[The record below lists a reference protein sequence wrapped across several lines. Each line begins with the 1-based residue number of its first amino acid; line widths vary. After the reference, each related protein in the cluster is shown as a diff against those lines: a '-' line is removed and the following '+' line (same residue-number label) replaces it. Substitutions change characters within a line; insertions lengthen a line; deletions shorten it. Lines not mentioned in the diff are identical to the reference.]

1 MKKKI
6 LIIVLM
12 LVLGWCMGLLYET
25 AYTIKEENTF
35 ECNRIPKYEFYDYEE
50 AVLKEGNIDKF
61 RKILCECGVDRFP
74 YIIVMYDV
82 YNNNVCHDLESFYS
96 LIQDKCHRRNLA
108 ATAPLREFVKSVL
121 TEYAERGDEDGKR
134 KLQQFLKDEK
144 SE

>member
-1 MKKKI
+1 MGKKI
-6 LIIVLM
+6 LIIVLLFM
-12 LVLGWCMGLLYET
+12 IGWCIGLQYEPT
-25 AYTIKEENTF
+25 YTVKGENMF

-50 AVLKEGNIDKF
+50 AVLMEGDIDKL

-74 YIIVMYDV
+74 YMIVSYDV

-96 LIQDKCHRRNLA
+96 LIQNKDHRRNHA
-108 ATAPLREFVKSVL
+108 ATEPLREFVKSVI

-134 KLQQFLKDEK
+134 ILQQFLKDEK